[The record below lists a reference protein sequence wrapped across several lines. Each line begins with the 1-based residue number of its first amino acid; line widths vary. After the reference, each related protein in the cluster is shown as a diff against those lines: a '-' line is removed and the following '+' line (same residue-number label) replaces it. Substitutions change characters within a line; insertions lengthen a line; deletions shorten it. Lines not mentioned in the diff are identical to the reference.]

1 VCERDRKA
9 DLQARLHGIMQE
21 AVPTLHTCANESR
34 WTTHTRAV
42 FPMHR
47 SIPVTR
53 ISSNRDVF
61 TAEIPARA
69 LPAGALGNTGM
80 RRVAALAAKYANHMA
95 HVRATELISKAPRVH
110 SIANVYFFAAFSFP
124 PLSHM
129 CASSH

>member
-69 LPAGALGNTGM
+69 LPAGALSAIRACAESQPW
-80 RRVAALAAKYANHMA
+80 RRS
-95 HVRATELISKAPRVH
+95 TPTTW
-110 SIANVYFFAAFSFP
+110 P
-124 PLSHM
+124 T
-129 CASSH
+129 